1 MRFDTLAEVYELSKR
16 GDGQG
21 GYIENKSFNKSIYC
35 NKSSI
40 RIEKQI
46 QIFGVVNY
54 ESISIITMDEINLKN
69 FCIYI
74 NCIYY
79 KPVSKPKRVRNKTYI
94 TLDVLENAN

>member
-1 MRFDTLAEVYELSKR
+1 MRFDTLAEVYEINKKS
-16 GDGQG
+16 DGQG
-21 GYIENKSFNKSIYC
+21 GYIENKSFNKPIYC

-74 NCIYY
+74 DGIYY

-94 TLDVLENAN
+94 ILDVLENAN

>member
-1 MRFDTLAEVYELSKR
+1 MRFDTLAKVYELSKR
-16 GDGQG
+16 SDGQG

-69 FCIYI
+69 FCISI
-74 NCIYY
+74 NGIYY

>member
-1 MRFDTLAEVYELSKR
+1 MRFDTLAEVYEVSKR
-16 GDGQG
+16 SDGQG
-21 GYIENKSFNKSIYC
+21 GYIENKSLVKSIYC

-54 ESISIITMDEINLKN
+54 ESINLMTMDEINLKS
-69 FCIYI
+69 FCILI
-74 NCIYY
+74 EGIYY
-79 KPVSKPKRVRNKTYI
+79 KPVSKPKRVKNKTYI

>member
-1 MRFDTLAEVYELSKR
+1 MRFDTLAEVYEVIKR
-16 GDGQG
+16 SDGQG
-21 GYIENKSFNKSIYC
+21 GYIEEKSFYKPIYC

-69 FCIYI
+69 FCISI
-74 NCIYY
+74 DSIYY